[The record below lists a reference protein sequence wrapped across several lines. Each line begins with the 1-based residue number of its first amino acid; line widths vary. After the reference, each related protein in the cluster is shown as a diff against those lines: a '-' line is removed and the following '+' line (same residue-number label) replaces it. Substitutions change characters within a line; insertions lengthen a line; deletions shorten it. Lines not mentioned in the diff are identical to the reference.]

1 MPTVEGLTPAI
12 LWYMFYGLI
21 ACGLIFLIGF
31 RVYDAIH
38 TVAERR
44 RQKKEAEKPDFADKV
59 SKKVIKE
66 LGPRLE
72 EIESN
77 LAKDK
82 KRLET
87 HEQLITGM
95 QAGQKEI
102 HDGLSAIAKFM
113 LVIVNY
119 GDLGNNDQ
127 IKEAS
132 LELQKFL
139 AEKL

>member
-12 LWYMFYGLI
+12 LWYMVYWLL

-31 RVYDAIH
+31 RVYDVIH

-44 RQKKEAEKPDFADKV
+44 RQKREAEKPDFADKV

-95 QAGQKEI
+95 QSGQKEI